1 MENAISVNVIKCTEE
16 TPVYSS
22 LVPKTDEER
31 KVLYNATVA
40 PGMRLSQMIGK
51 TIDLVHVYVE
61 LIELTSQQTGESY
74 QAPRIVLIDK
84 DGNSY
89 ACVSGGI
96 LRALNRIYAI
106 FGPAPWEDGLT
117 VEVQQLEVRGNRV
130 YTLEV
135 K

>member
-1 MENAISVNVIKCTEE
+1 MENAISVNVIKCSEE
-16 TPVYSS
+16 NPVYSS
-22 LVPKTDEER
+22 LVPETDEER
-31 KVLYNATVA
+31 KTLYNATVA

-61 LIELTSQQTGESY
+61 LIELTDQQTGETY

-84 DGNSY
+84 DGSSY

-106 FGPAPWEDGLT
+106 FGPAPWKDGLI

-130 YTLEV
+130 YTLAV